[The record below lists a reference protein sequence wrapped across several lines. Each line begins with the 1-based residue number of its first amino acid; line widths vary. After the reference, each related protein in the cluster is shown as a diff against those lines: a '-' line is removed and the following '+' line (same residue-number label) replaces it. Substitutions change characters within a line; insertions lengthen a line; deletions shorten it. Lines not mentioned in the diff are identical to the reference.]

1 MHYGTI
7 PAVGIKVYTVN
18 SFGVGVFYAVA
29 GDETSDFGVVITGY
43 EIVQPRFCIIVITAV
58 AERI

>member
-1 MHYGTI
+1 MHHGIVGTVNVQI
-7 PAVGIKVYTVN
+7 ETVN